1 MNQMNLMVAGRR
13 RSGQRAFTLIEL
25 IVTLWILA
33 ILLGLAALLVS
44 MSIKRER
51 EYELKRAL
59 REIRQA
65 IDFYKA
71 ASDAGRIEVQ
81 LDTEGY
87 PADLQIMVDG
97 VAAIGDA
104 TGAQLKFLRRVPI
117 DPITNSTDWGLRS
130 YQDDPT
136 TGSWG
141 GQNVFDV
148 YCISDEVALDG
159 SLYRDW

>member
-1 MNQMNLMVAGRR
+1 MKHMVTIRQYGVRGF
-13 RSGQRAFTLIEL
+13 SLIEL

-33 ILLGLAALLVS
+33 ILLGLAAPLVS
-44 MSIKRER
+44 LSVKRER

-59 REIRQA
+59 REVRQA

-87 PADLQIMVDG
+87 PADLQILADG
-97 VAAIGDA
+97 VPALNDA
-104 TGAQLKFLRRVPI
+104 TGATLKFLRRIPL
-117 DPITNSTDWGLRS
+117 DPITNSFDWGLRS
-130 YQDDPT
+130 YQDDAT

-141 GQNVFDV
+141 GQNVFDI

-159 SLYRDW
+159 SYYRDW

>member
-1 MNQMNLMVAGRR
+1 MNRGLTARWRG
-13 RSGQRAFTLIEL
+13 SRAFSLIEL

-33 ILLGLAALLVS
+33 ILLGLSVPLVS
-44 MSIKRER
+44 KTVKRER
-51 EYELKRAL
+51 EYELKRSL
-59 REIRQA
+59 RELRQA
-65 IDFYKA
+65 IDYYKA

-87 PADLQIMVDG
+87 PPDLETLVDG
-97 VAAIGDA
+97 VEAIGDA
-104 TGAQLKFLRRVPI
+104 TGATLKFLRRVPL
-117 DPITNSTDWGLRS
+117 DPVTNSTDWGLRS
-130 YQDDPT
+130 YQDDPQ

>member
-1 MNQMNLMVAGRR
+1 MKNMVTIW
-13 RSGQRAFTLIEL
+13 RSRSRGFSLLEL

-33 ILLGLAALLVS
+33 ILLGLAAPLVS
-44 MSIKRER
+44 MSVKRER

-65 IDFYKA
+65 IDYYKA

-87 PADLQIMVDG
+87 PTDLQILEDG
-97 VAAIGDA
+97 VEVLNDA
-104 TGAQLKFLRRVPI
+104 TGARLKFLRRIPL

-130 YQDDPT
+130 YQDEPNSN
-136 TGSWG
+136 SWG

-159 SLYRDW
+159 SYYKDW

>member
-1 MNQMNLMVAGRR
+1 MNRLGTIRR
-13 RSGQRAFTLIEL
+13 GFRGFSLIEL

-33 ILLGLAALLVS
+33 ILLGLAAPLVS
-44 MSIKRER
+44 MSVKRER

-59 REIRQA
+59 REVRQA

-87 PADLQIMVDG
+87 PADLQILVDG
-97 VAAIGDA
+97 APAIGDA
-104 TGAQLKFLRRVPI
+104 TGATLKFLRRIPV
-117 DPITNSTDWGLRS
+117 DPISNTTDWGLRS
-130 YQDDPT
+130 YQDEPT
-136 TGSWG
+136 SGSWG

-159 SLYRDW
+159 SLYKDW